1 MAPQPRWDQQL
12 YPTNL
17 QTPVPRKRKSR
28 HPECIAP
35 TATSTNGVETSHHCE
50 QHLGKYQLRRD
61 TYRPSGERTAMY
73 SILCDFRCRFLIRDP
88 PTSAISHTKKEILV
102 DEVANIRSIEIA
114 EMKTA
119 RSPASLPDIRATF
132 SQISRSRVL
141 IAVPLLQTQDRVP
154 EVEPQHARNSKRNH
168 KPIPVPV
175 VPLCL
180 LVRHQQDSFPE
191 IVTQPKPAPKYSH
204 PPLTS
209 VAPPNPPEAP
219 AQQSRSPPS
228 PQTASP
234 PRPLQLAPP
243 TTAKPSPATQA
254 ELQSKPAR
262 QCSGDISTHTPHPQT
277 STAPAAQF
285 PRTQTASSS
294 SPAGT
299 ST

>member
-12 YPTNL
+12 SPTNL

-209 VAPPNPPEAP
+209 VAPPNPPENHRR
-219 AQQSRSPPS
+219 QHKQSCSQSPPANALEIS
-228 PQTASP
+228 P
-234 PRPLQLAPP
+234 L
-243 TTAKPSPATQA
+243 
-254 ELQSKPAR
+254 
-262 QCSGDISTHTPHPQT
+262 I
-277 STAPAAQF
+277 
-285 PRTQTASSS
+285 PRTHKRQRHQQHN
-294 SPAGT
+294 SPERKLHLRLPRLVRARKRNLVKPLHAHIT
-299 ST
+299 QN